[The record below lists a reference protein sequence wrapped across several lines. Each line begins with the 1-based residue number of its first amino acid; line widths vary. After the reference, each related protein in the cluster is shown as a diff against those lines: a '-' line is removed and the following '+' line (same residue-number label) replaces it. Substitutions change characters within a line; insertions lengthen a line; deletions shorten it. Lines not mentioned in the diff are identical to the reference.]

1 MEPGFSCQL
10 HVYLQGSL
18 RFLCQRLWAVQP
30 TTSPAPLGLPRSCAG
45 GRRPP
50 LPRGL
55 SSCDPLF
62 HKPHSPRRSSG
73 TSWKP
78 GQGPQE

>member
-18 RFLCQRLWAVQP
+18 RFLCQRLWTVQP

-45 GRRPP
+45 GSPAP
-50 LPRGL
+50 TSPGL
-55 SSCDPLF
+55 
-62 HKPHSPRRSSG
+62 K
-73 TSWKP
+73 
-78 GQGPQE
+78 